1 MMDKFSYGGLDGARD
16 PFSHLAS
23 PPPFGPPPISM
34 AAMAAMAAA
43 GMAGGKAGNG
53 PSTPEE
59 AMAFEMLR
67 KTKGFFPSS
76 QHHHHHQAAG
86 RSAFPGQP
94 AQLPDV
100 VSTLP
105 AFSHRPDQP
114 KLSPLLAAAGVEQ
127 HLRFPIDYPF
137 FNFSNMNRSPTSMAG
152 SLMSGLGG
160 QTQAGSA
167 GGERGSN
174 GSAGNGGGSSG
185 KSTSSSQEDR
195 SKFCSENTYSFLMI

>member
-195 SKFCSENTYSFLMI
+195 SEFYLKNTYSFLMI

>member
-195 SKFCSENTYSFLMI
+195 SELYLKNTYSFLMI

>member
-53 PSTPEE
+53 AATPEE

-76 QHHHHHQAAG
+76 QHHHHQAAG

-105 AFSHRPDQP
+105 AFSHRPDQA
-114 KLSPLLAAAGVEQ
+114 KLSPLLAAAGVDQ

-137 FNFSNMNRSPTSMAG
+137 FNFSSMNRSPTSMAG
-152 SLMSGLGG
+152 TLMSGLGV
-160 QTQAGSA
+160 QSQAGSV
-167 GGERGSN
+167 GGERGSS

-185 KSTSSSQEDR
+185 KSTSSSQDDR
-195 SKFCSENTYSFLMI
+195 SKFL